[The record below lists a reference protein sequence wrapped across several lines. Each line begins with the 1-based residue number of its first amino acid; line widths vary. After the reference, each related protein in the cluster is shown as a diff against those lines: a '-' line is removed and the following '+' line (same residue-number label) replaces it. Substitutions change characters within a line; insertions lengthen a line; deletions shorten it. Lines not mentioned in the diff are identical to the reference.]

1 METFRSRLQKGDI
14 TERDWKELYILAR
27 HWKDDLHFYQEDIQF
42 LQKLIG
48 RYSIWI
54 TSKDNGITTNTLL
67 SDLHGLNNGSKI
79 ILEELNHHLGNLS
92 SLMQGN
98 GSVSKEGV
106 IEDQVDLE
114 DKIAD
119 FIKGFRK
126 NRQQVYRVSEK
137 IMDSEDLSDHFK
149 Q

>member
-1 METFRSRLQKGDI
+1 METFRSRLQKGVI
-14 TERDWKELYILAR
+14 TERDWEELYILAR
-27 HWKDDLHFYQEDIQF
+27 HWKDDLHFYQEDLQF

-54 TSKDNGITTNTLL
+54 TSKDNGETTNILL
-67 SDLHGLNNGSKI
+67 SDLQGLNKDSKM
-79 ILEELNHHLGNLS
+79 ILKELDQHLRNLS
-92 SLMQGN
+92 SLMQGK
-98 GSVSKEGV
+98 GSLNKEDV
-106 IEDQVDLE
+106 LEDQVDLE
-114 DKIAD
+114 EKIAK

-126 NRQQVYRVSEK
+126 NRQQAYRVSEK